1 MPHCRHIAV
10 SALVLCGLAP
20 AQAMAAPWWYVA
32 HGADSAVFIDAGSIK
47 REKGAIIFTSKTV
60 IRKPGDPV
68 AMTVSFMKADCAKRR
83 LGWFGV
89 QRFGHDEAVIDT
101 STRRDAEMADASAD
115 ALGAPQLAFV
125 CSEGRASEAPGAF
138 ELTVDDAAFTEA
150 VLRDP
155 SEPARTV
162 HDRMAGDASVPV
174 VRSTAPP
181 PATFGQVQ
189 TVKLGEPLVP
199 PRDYAKGTQVPD
211 PKLYDANEVGT
222 IYDIAY
228 QGIKDGQI
236 QFEVRGYSIDDLVHP
251 GSGQTETADPSE
263 KTVYIRNLGITI
275 KAALPDRITYI
286 VAVEKVSAGERFCP
300 PGGC

>member
-1 MPHCRHIAV
+1 MPDYRLAV
-10 SALVLCGLAP
+10 PALALCGLAP
-20 AQAMAAPWWYVA
+20 AQAMAAPWWYVG
-32 HGADSAVFIDAGSIK
+32 HSDDRAVFIDAGSIA
-47 REKGAIIFTSKTV
+47 RAKGVVTFTAKTV

-68 AMTVSFMKADCAKRR
+68 AMTVSYMKADCAKRR

-89 QRFGHDEAVIDT
+89 QRFGHDDAVIDT
-101 STRRDAEMADASAD
+101 STRRDAEMADATAD

-125 CSEGRASEAPGAF
+125 CSAERDREAAGAF
-138 ELTVDDAAFTEA
+138 ALTIDDAAFTET
-150 VLRDP
+150 VLR
-155 SEPARTV
+155 EPGETARAL

-174 VRSTAPP
+174 VRSTAPS

-189 TVKLGEPLVP
+189 TVKLGEPMVP
-199 PRDYAKGTQVPD
+199 PRDYAKGVQVPD
-211 PKLYDANEVGT
+211 PKLYPSNEVGT

-236 QFEVRGYSIDDLVHP
+236 QFEVRGYAIDDLVHP
-251 GSGQTETADPSE
+251 GSGKTETADPRE

-275 KAALPDRITYI
+275 KAALPDRITYT
-286 VAVEKVSAGERFCP
+286 VSVEKVSAGERFCP